1 LPASTSYFMEAT
13 YYITRSVGS
22 NSHNLSTLFALS
34 GTLTGITY
42 TAETTSTTG
51 NVLGAVSRIYGTA
64 ATAVAVTGASV
75 SSTENITV
83 VIRGIIRTNSAGT
96 FTPQIKYDTAP
107 GGAPTILTN
116 SFIRLTPI
124 GTNAVTFVGN
134 W

>member
-1 LPASTSYFMEAT
+1 
-13 YYITRSVGS
+13 
-22 NSHNLSTLFALS
+22 LFALG

-51 NVLGAVSRIYGTA
+51 NTLGAVSRIYATA
-64 ATAVAVTGASV
+64 ATATAVTGAST

-83 VIRGIIRTNSAGT
+83 VLRGIVRTNAAGT
-96 FTPQIKYDTAP
+96 FTPQIKYDVAP

-116 SFIRLTPI
+116 SWIRLTPI
-124 GTNAVTFVGN
+124 GTNAVTYVGN